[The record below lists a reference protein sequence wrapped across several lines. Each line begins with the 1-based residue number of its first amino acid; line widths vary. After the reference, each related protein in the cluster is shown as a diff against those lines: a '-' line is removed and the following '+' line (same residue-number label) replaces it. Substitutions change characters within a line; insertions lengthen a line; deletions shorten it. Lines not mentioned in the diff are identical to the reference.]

1 MTLTRFTLA
10 LAGLGLTLVAGCPKS
25 GDDGTKT
32 TTPTND
38 IAKPEPQ
45 PEPADDTT
53 SRPPLTNAEC
63 EAKGGSVVG
72 DIGDGAIHR
81 PDYKCAN
88 GQPPIGSIVAETGQ
102 PVAVEGA
109 VCCGA

>member
-1 MTLTRFTLA
+1 MTLSRFTLA
-10 LAGLGLTLVAGCPKS
+10 LAGLGLLLTAGCPKS
-25 GDDGTKT
+25 GDEGTKT
-32 TTPTND
+32 STPTND
-38 IAKPEPQ
+38 TAKPEPQ
-45 PEPADDTT
+45 PVDDTT
-53 SRPPLTNAEC
+53 ARPELTNAEC

-88 GQPPIGSIVAETGQ
+88 GQPPLGSIKAAEGE
-102 PVAVEGA
+102 PIAVEGA